1 MFAVPLGP
9 FLLSN
14 LRTRFCFTGE
24 GCDTSSV
31 TVAAT
36 VFYRTSIVYL
46 IHMTKLIT
54 CLRDPK
60 SLLEFKVWI

>member
-1 MFAVPLGP
+1 M
-9 FLLSN
+9 
-14 LRTRFCFTGE
+14 GE

-31 TVAAT
+31 TVKAT
-36 VFYRTSIVYL
+36 VFYITSTVYL

-60 SLLEFKVWI
+60 SLLEFKV